1 MDDSNSVLESIL
13 ELIKSLTNFSFDSF
27 FNMIKN
33 GFHSFFSWIYDF
45 IFVDL
50 FSFSSNLGHKFFGY
64 IFSNFSSSSALSLD
78 FVFFFIG
85 VILVILILRLI
96 ISILRG

>member
-64 IFSNFSSSSALSLD
+64 IFSNFSSSALSLD